1 MTDIDE
7 LMDDEYARVLALD
20 AGLDAERLMDK
31 GGAFRALI
39 EAARDEALAAMET
52 LISTAFTSLDGV
64 REAQWRVTR
73 YQDLI
78 RWISNIVEQGEVAR
92 SDLSEE
98 EGERLERMIRGE
110 TEKDA

>member
-1 MTDIDE
+1 MTDIEE

-20 AGLDAERLMDK
+20 AGLDAERLLEK
-31 GGAFRALI
+31 GGAFRALL
-39 EAARDEALAAMET
+39 EAARDEALAAMDD
-52 LISTAFTSLDGV
+52 LISKAFTALEDV
-64 REAQWRVTR
+64 REAQWKVTR

-98 EGERLERMIRGE
+98 EGARLEQMIRGE